1 MAFVSRLLNVQF
13 TLGQSPTGQQQTFT
27 GTNSNVLTI
36 SGLRA
41 SAKIKKVGGIGKSQM
56 NLDIYGMTLSQMSQL
71 STLGQQIQ
79 LVPRNTI
86 TVTAGDAISGMGTVF
101 IGDVVNCYV
110 DFKGMP
116 EVVFRVEAYA
126 MGAAAV
132 IAVQPLSY
140 PSGAD
145 VATVM
150 SGIATQAG
158 YQFNNYG
165 VSQRL
170 PTGTYLPGSARA
182 QLLKVVK
189 TTGISWNGGDNGTV
203 NIWPKNGS
211 IGGAVPVVAPPPK
224 GQMIGYPTFAGNGYL
239 VVRHIFNPLVAFG
252 GQIQVQSSLPQ
263 ANKTWIVQ
271 KLDLALDSLVPKGE
285 WTGVAYCQPSA
296 FSAPVPPGTIGPP
309 S

>member
-1 MAFVSRLLNVQF
+1 
-13 TLGQSPTGQQQTFT
+13 
-27 GTNSNVLTI
+27 
-36 SGLRA
+36 
-41 SAKIKKVGGIGKSQM
+41 M

-211 IGGAVPVVAPPPK
+211 IGGAVPVVAPPPN
-224 GQMIGYPTFAGNGYL
+224 GQMIGYPTVTVNGIIVENIYDPSISL
-239 VVRHIFNPLVAFG
+239 G
-252 GQIQVQSSLPQ
+252 SKIQVMSSLQSSLSAALGQTNPGATNVQNPQ
-263 ANKTWIVQ
+263 SGIWAVYDVD
-271 KLDLALDSLVPKGE
+271 LDLNTLVPGGAWKM
-285 WTGVAYCQPSA
+285 VLKCINPNFY
-296 FSAPVPPGTIGPP
+296 APPPTQA
-309 S
+309 